1 MAGALYA
8 GAGLAGLALLAGC
21 QLVLDFSPRDD
32 GGAPPADAPG
42 ALADSGASDAVDL
55 CGQLEPNDVLVD
67 ALEVEPGAFQ
77 AAICPAGDI
86 DYYRFEL
93 DGMQDLAVEVTFVAG
108 PNDLEL
114 ELLDADTG
122 GVLTIS
128 TGVDGN
134 ERIERSPAVS
144 GRLPA
149 GTYAVRVFGRE
160 STVQNDYEVVLTR
173 GSLLPDAGP

>member
-21 QLVLDFSPRDD
+21 QLVLDFSPRED
-32 GGAPPADAPG
+32 GGAPSADAAG
-42 ALADSGASDAVDL
+42 ASDSGASDAVDL
-55 CGQLEPNDVLVD
+55 CGQLEPNDLLAE
-67 ALEVEPGAFQ
+67 ALAVEPGTFQ

-86 DYYRFEL
+86 DYYRFDL
-93 DGMQDLAVEVTFVAG
+93 DGTQDLAVDVIFVAG

-144 GRLPA
+144 GRLPE
-149 GTYAVRVFGRE
+149 GSYAVRVFGRE
-160 STVQNDYEVVLTR
+160 GTVQNDYEVVLIL
-173 GSLLPDAGP
+173 GSLLSDAGP

>member
-42 ALADSGASDAVDL
+42 AADSGAGDAADL
-55 CGQLEPNDVLVD
+55 CGVLEPNE
-67 ALEVEPGAFQ
+67 ALAAALAVEPGTFQ

-86 DYYRFEL
+86 DFYSFTV
-93 DGMQDLAVEVTFVAG
+93 DGLQDLAIDVTFVAG

-122 GVLTIS
+122 GVLTVS

-134 ERIERSPAVS
+134 ERIERSKAVS
-144 GRLPA
+144 GRLPV
-149 GTYAVRVFGRE
+149 GTYAVRVFGRD
-160 STVQNDYEVVLTR
+160 SATVQNDYEVVLTR
-173 GSLLPDAGP
+173 GSLLSDAGP

>member
-1 MAGALYA
+1 MAGTLYA

-32 GGAPPADAPG
+32 GGAPPVDAPG
-42 ALADSGASDAVDL
+42 AADSGASDAVDL
-55 CGQLEPNDVLVD
+55 CGQLEPNELLAE
-67 ALEVEPGAFQ
+67 ALAVEPGTFQ

-86 DYYRFEL
+86 DFYRFDL
-93 DGMQDLAVEVTFVAG
+93 DGTQDLAIDVTFAAG
-108 PNDLEL
+108 ANDLEL

-128 TGVDGN
+128 TGIDGN

-144 GRLPA
+144 GRLPEGA
-149 GTYAVRVFGRE
+149 YAVRVFGRD
-160 STVQNDYEVVLTR
+160 SAVQNDYEVVLTR
-173 GSLLPDAGP
+173 GSLLADAGP